1 MVSGV
6 LFSLVCAF
14 CVILI
19 PAVWADDC
27 SSYVDSDGNQHNTQ
41 QCGIQYCCG
50 NCQKQYCCS
59 DKTNRFRRS
68 KQKLCEGSLAKRSN
82 PIPIIGIIL
91 ASVIPII
98 ICVVVVIVCCVVP
111 CCFFYKKCRK
121 GRNQRPR
128 TARNTPTVVNVPQQ
142 PHPPP
147 GYHPSYP
154 GYLFVSAQPG
164 YGGVPL
170 PSAPP
175 SYLEATDPA
184 CPSSAYTPGLPM
196 TSYPGQPYAPPPHS
210 DEFAPLPYNPS
221 YGPDP

>member
-175 SYLEATDPA
+175 SYLEARAGFSTTTDVM
-184 CPSSAYTPGLPM
+184 SSCFFLGMIVECTTALK
-196 TSYPGQPYAPPPHS
+196 S
-210 DEFAPLPYNPS
+210 DCVGSHQLNILYELFL
-221 YGPDP
+221 